1 MLMSQYV
8 EPKDTWLTRLP
19 RCSNLKS
26 NNVKG
31 TIFQR
36 RLVPLARRCVR
47 FSSFPEGWSQHGDHH
62 PFALPRCPLPHLWLH
77 QRQWLRA
84 LQTPIK
90 PLLPLSASMPCPAV
104 LNPFLCL
111 FMSCQ
116 SVLTVSLCLSW
127 CDTKPC
133 PTVRPCSDL
142 SNLGA
147 AADIY
152 FDPFWVPPLFFHLFF
167 YSDIFWAPLLTKPL
181 APTWK
186 AMKICFLKGR
196 LWWW

>member
-1 MLMSQYV
+1 MSQYV

-36 RLVPLARRCVR
+36 RLVPLARGCVR
-47 FSSFPEGWSQHGDHH
+47 FSSFPEGWSQRGDHH
-62 PFALPRCPLPHLWLH
+62 RATLSTPSLTHCPLPHLW
-77 QRQWLRA
+77 QWLRA

-90 PLLPLSASMPCPAV
+90 RLPPLSASMPCPAV
-104 LNPFLCL
+104 LNLFLCL

-116 SVLTVSLCLSW
+116 SVLTLSLCLSW

-133 PTVRPCSDL
+133 PTVRPCSHL
-142 SNLGA
+142 SDLGA
-147 AADIY
+147 GRYLFPPILGASSLLSLYRTFFLLQY
-152 FDPFWVPPLFFHLFF
+152 FL
-167 YSDIFWAPLLTKPL
+167 ALLL
-181 APTWK
+181 NED
-186 AMKICFLKGR
+186 FLQEDYDGDY
-196 LWWW
+196 